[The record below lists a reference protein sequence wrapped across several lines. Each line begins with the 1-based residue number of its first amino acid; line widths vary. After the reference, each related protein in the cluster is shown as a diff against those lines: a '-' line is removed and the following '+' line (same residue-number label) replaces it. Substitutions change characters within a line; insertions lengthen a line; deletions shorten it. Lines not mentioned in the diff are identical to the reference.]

1 MTELTAM
8 TMAADVPQ
16 HWKTAGPIR
25 KESQRLPIKRKNDGR
40 TNQANPTAF
49 SHQET
54 TATARINRPI
64 ALPRRAVRT
73 RSMLPT

>member
-16 HWKTAGPIR
+16 HWKTAGSIR
-25 KESQRLPIKRKNDGR
+25 KKANVCVSRARTMDR

-49 SHQET
+49 ADQE
-54 TATARINRPI
+54 ATAPAGIIRPT
-64 ALPRRAVRT
+64 AL
-73 RSMLPT
+73 